1 MSISVSKTEKI
12 DLLMGYLYDNPQG
25 VSYVAGYLEG
35 IIRDHMTEKQIDI
48 ILEPIIIRGIR
59 SLKGE

>member
-1 MSISVSKTEKI
+1 MSIIGKNDKI
-12 DLLMGYLYDNPQG
+12 DLLMDYLRDNPQG

-35 IIRDHMTEKQIDI
+35 IIRDHMTEKQIDN

>member
-1 MSISVSKTEKI
+1 MIIGANKKEKI
-12 DLLMGYLYDNPQG
+12 DLLMDYLHDNPQG

-35 IIRDHMTEKQIDI
+35 IIRYHMTEKQIDI